1 MAVYLLRILLQ
12 RSCLLTVPSRPLFH
26 QWISSDSNSLGT
38 FQSWFLVKLPVYRCS
53 WNSPPLASVNC
64 PASIIHYSFLYSFSG
79 IALFMSQISNGKL
92 AICVSNLVCWHVFIG
107 PQSVLK
113 MFTVA
118 ANKKN
123 TPKPCWESECMAL
136 GAFRKWPGCTGW
148 LSPCGRAPQNWSS
161 GTHVPA
167 AVGLVPPGA
176 LHSVVHHP
184 GSVGLGL

>member
-1 MAVYLLRILLQ
+1 MAVYLRISLQ

-26 QWISSDSNSLGT
+26 HWISSESNSLGT
-38 FQSWFLVKLPVYRCS
+38 FQSWFLVKLPVYHCS
-53 WNSPPLASVNC
+53 WNSSPLASVNC

-118 ANKKN
+118 ANKK
-123 TPKPCWESECMAL
+123 KPQNHVESLNVWLWGHSGNDLAAL
-136 GAFRKWPGCTGW
+136 GGC
-148 LSPCGRAPQNWSS
+148 
-161 GTHVPA
+161 
-167 AVGLVPPGA
+167 PPVAGP
-176 LHSVVHHP
+176 LRTDP
-184 GSVGLGL
+184 LGHTCRLPLA